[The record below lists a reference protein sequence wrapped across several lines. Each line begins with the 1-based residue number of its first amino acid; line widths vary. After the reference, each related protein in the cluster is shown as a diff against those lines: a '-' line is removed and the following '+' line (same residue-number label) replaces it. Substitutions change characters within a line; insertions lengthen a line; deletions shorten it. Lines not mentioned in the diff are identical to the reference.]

1 MRRLERDSCPFLL
14 ILTLLFRFCLL
25 DLILPVP
32 FPALSLRA
40 GFLTQLPFLPN
51 RSDSVRPI
59 LALSDSVAR
68 LRFLP
73 PDAGKGIFRTGRR
86 FLGNP
91 AGLSFPD
98 SCFCP
103 SRGGSPAAGHLGML
117 TQPIT
122 LMCTR
127 RILRATHF
135 AIEVRSAL
143 RTVQSLLNGGSS
155 HVRQRSHGRWHGGA
169 RAVRGRS

>member
-1 MRRLERDSCPFLL
+1 MSVSSDSHS
-14 ILTLLFRFCLL
+14 
-25 DLILPVP
+25 P
-32 FPALSLRA
+32 FPVLPTRSDSARPLSTHSASVRA

-73 PDAGKGIFRTGRR
+73 PDAGKSFPISADFLATRPDSR
-86 FLGNP
+86 FLIP
-91 AGLSFPD
+91 VFAR
-98 SCFCP
+98 
-103 SRGGSPAAGHLGML
+103 RGAVARPAGHLGML